1 MSAATL
7 NNIPES
13 IAERIG
19 SWVPIV
25 QISGDEFTLFG
36 WKRDFGLG
44 RNGQFDFYRRIS
56 FLLPEPES
64 TSVLEQETF
73 VEKASETFLPWLEV
87 WFFAIWNKLY
97 TQYQIDLICGQL

>member
-36 WKRDFGLG
+36 WKRDFRLG
-44 RNGQFDFYRRIS
+44 RNGQFNFYQRIS

-87 WFFAIWNKLY
+87 WFFTIRNKLY
-97 TQYQIDLICGQL
+97 TQYQIDQIFGQL

>member
-44 RNGQFDFYRRIS
+44 RNRQFDFYRRIS
-56 FLLPEPES
+56 FYLPEPES
-64 TSVLEQETF
+64 TSVLAQEALL
-73 VEKASETFLPWLEV
+73 EKASETFLPWLEV
-87 WFFAIWNKLY
+87 WFFVIRDKLY
-97 TQYQIDLICGQL
+97 TQYQIDLICGQ